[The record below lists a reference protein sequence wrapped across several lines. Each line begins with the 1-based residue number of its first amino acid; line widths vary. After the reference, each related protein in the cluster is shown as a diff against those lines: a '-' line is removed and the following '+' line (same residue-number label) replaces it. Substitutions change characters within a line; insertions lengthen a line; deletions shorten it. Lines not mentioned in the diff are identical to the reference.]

1 LGDFKINDIIFP
13 FLDEKYMLYV
23 RPIMICHLAVTPP
36 LQAEAML
43 IYEEKN
49 PYIYIHPS
57 SN

>member
-1 LGDFKINDIIFP
+1 
-13 FLDEKYMLYV
+13 MLYV